1 MIIHVCDKKKS
12 ISPYLK
18 PCMTSNFSKSKKKTL
33 FMMIST
39 IRCIDLFS
47 NRERLRREEL
57 GKHTGDASSFP
68 IPVIPRALF
77 LQLLNLLFLENPLR
91 ASTDD

>member
-1 MIIHVCDKKKS
+1 MR
-12 ISPYLK
+12 
-18 PCMTSNFSKSKKKTL
+18 
-33 FMMIST
+33 IST

-57 GKHTGDASSFP
+57 GKHTGDASSLP

-91 ASTDD
+91 ASTDDQRPSLNLFLESYF